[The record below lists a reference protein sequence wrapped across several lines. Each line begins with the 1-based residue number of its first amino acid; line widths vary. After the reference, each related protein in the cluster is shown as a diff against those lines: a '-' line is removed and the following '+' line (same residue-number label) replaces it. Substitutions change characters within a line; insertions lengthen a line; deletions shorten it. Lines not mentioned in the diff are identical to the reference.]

1 MADKGFDWSE
11 MVDETIIQS
20 VGQIAVYE
28 NPNGDVVNPNG
39 DVVIRQRGINYD
51 MDNDSVVV
59 VPIRYLDP
67 LIKRLNELKAELE
80 YKAELE

>member
-1 MADKGFDWSE
+1 MPEKDFDWSE
-11 MVDETIIQS
+11 VVDETIIQS

-28 NPNGDVVNPNG
+28 NPSG
-39 DVVIRQRGINYD
+39 DVVIRQRGIDYD

-67 LIKRLNELKAELE
+67 LIKRLNELQAELE
-80 YKAELE
+80 

>member
-1 MADKGFDWSE
+1 MAENDFDWSE
-11 MVDETIIQS
+11 VVDETIIQS

-28 NPNGDVVNPNG
+28 NPDG
-39 DVVIRQRGINYD
+39 DVVIRQRGIDYD

-59 VPIRYLDP
+59 VPSRYLDP

-80 YKAELE
+80 